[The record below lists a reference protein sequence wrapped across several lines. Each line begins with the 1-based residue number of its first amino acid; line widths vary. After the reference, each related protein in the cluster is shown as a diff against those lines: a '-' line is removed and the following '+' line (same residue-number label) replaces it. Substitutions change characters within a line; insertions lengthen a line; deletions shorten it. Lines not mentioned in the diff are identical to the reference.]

1 LRELASL
8 APEPLPAL
16 AVRAPWRDDP
26 ALRAA
31 VKALREAGEIVVQVM
46 PGHEDEQEE
55 FQCDRTLVLGE
66 DGWQVKAL

>member
-1 LRELASL
+1 LRELAAL
-8 APEPLPAL
+8 APEPCPAL

-31 VKALREAGEIVVQVM
+31 VRALRAKGEIVVQVM

-55 FQCDRTLVLGE
+55 FQCDRALVLLNG
-66 DGWQVKAL
+66 DWQLQTL